1 MSVETVHKIILHP
14 FIKES
19 IASLL
24 TMTNLQGKAGEVFED
39 NVDDFRFKGCAICSQ
54 IHGEL
59 EGVILMHHYEETALE
74 IGAQVYSGLA
84 GEKASDTNTLNQ
96 DLSNAL
102 AEWGNTIVG
111 RATEMMAKHNLSFSF
126 SAPEMVLNLDDMQ
139 KFLKDVET
147 IITVP
152 VQVDNVGRYFFNLL
166 IRKANDDTAIESLMS
181 TDEVALPEI
190 ESLSSPLDKGANILL
205 VDDSP
210 LIRKALRRYL
220 GQIGYNNISE
230 AGDGDE
236 AVEKVSTGKAAFV
249 FMDIV
254 MGKLNGDD
262 ALATIRKAGTGVPVV
277 MLTSVTDSTVIERCT
292 KLGIQGLVLKPLK
305 SDTALDVLSHCLGLK
320 SEDSECPRV
329 LGMP

>member
-1 MSVETVHKIILHP
+1 MSVESIHKVILHP

-19 IASLL
+19 IASLS
-24 TMTNLQGKAGEVFED
+24 TMTSLKGKAGDAFED
-39 NVDDFRFKGCAICSQ
+39 NVEGFRFKGYAVCSQ
-54 IHGEL
+54 MQGEL

-84 GEKASDTNTLNQ
+84 GEKVADASKMNQ

-111 RATEMMAKHNLSFSF
+111 RATDILAKHKLSFSF
-126 SAPEMVLNLDDMQ
+126 SAPEMVLNLDDME
-139 KFLKDVET
+139 KFLKDVVT

-152 VQVDNVGRYFFNLL
+152 VHIDDVGRYFFNLL
-166 IRKANDDTAIESLMS
+166 IRKTNADTAIESLMS
-181 TDEVALPEI
+181 TDDAAFPAI
-190 ESLSSPLDKGANILL
+190 KSLASPLAKEENILL

-220 GQIGYNNISE
+220 GKIGYDNITE

-236 AVEKVSTGKAAFV
+236 AVEKIATDSPAFV

-254 MGKLNGDD
+254 MNKMNGDD
-262 ALATIRKAGTGVPVV
+262 ALAKIREANKEVPIV
-277 MLTSVTDSTVIERCT
+277 MLTSVADSAVIDKCT
-292 KLGIQGLVLKPLK
+292 ALDIQGFVLKPLTA
-305 SDTALDVLSHCLGLK
+305 DTALDVLSQCLGLK
-320 SEDSECPRV
+320 
-329 LGMP
+329 